1 MEQIVFVLDKIGIF
15 ACAFVS
21 VSHGIR
27 KKLDVFGLL
36 LVGIIGAIGGGMVR
50 DISLARVPYAI
61 TNSDYM
67 LIATVISM
75 LAIFLYHLKR
85 RIPTRILLLADTIG
99 MAAFAIS
106 GANLAMQLQ
115 LNFFIVVLFAVITAT
130 GGGFI
135 RDIMLNDVPF
145 ILKREI
151 YATAAGAGG
160 VVFFVCM
167 NWKFGYVYSTLLALS
182 FIIILRSY
190 AVTKRLNLPI
200 LK

>member
-1 MEQIVFVLDKIGIF
+1 
-15 ACAFVS
+15 
-21 VSHGIR
+21 
-27 KKLDVFGLL
+27 
-36 LVGIIGAIGGGMVR
+36 
-50 DISLARVPYAI
+50 
-61 TNSDYM
+61 
-67 LIATVISM
+67 
-75 LAIFLYHLKR
+75 
-85 RIPTRILLLADTIG
+85 